1 MRIKSLLVVG
11 SAAAIALSA
20 CTPVDQYSANPNQ
33 RTKEGALTGAA
44 IGAGL
49 GVLTGRGGKDK
60 LDRAVIGG
68 AIGALAGGVIGSNL
82 DRQASELQAELNDN
96 RIRIINEGN
105 QLRVVMPEGILFATD
120 SAAIQGSI
128 RNDLYTVADNLNRY
142 PNTRVEVVGH
152 TDNTGSAAYNQ
163 DLSERRAA
171 AVAAVLRGAGVSG
184 GRIVSYGR
192 GESAPVA
199 SNLTPEGKAQ
209 NRRVE
214 ILIIPNG

>member
-1 MRIKSLLVVG
+1 MRIKALLIAG
-11 SAAAIALSA
+11 SVSAIALTA

-49 GVLTGRGGKDK
+49 GILTGQGGKDK
-60 LDRAVIGG
+60 LDRAVVGG
-68 AIGALAGGVIGSNL
+68 AIGAAAGGLIGHNL
-82 DRQASELQAELNDN
+82 DRQAAELQAELNDS
-96 RIRIINEGN
+96 RIRVVNEGN
-105 QLRVVMPEGILFATD
+105 QLRVVMPNGILFATD
-120 SAAIQGSI
+120 SASVQGSI
-128 RNDLYTVADNLNRY
+128 QNDLYTVADNLNRY

-163 DLSERRAA
+163 DLSERRAG
-171 AVAAVLRGAGVSG
+171 AVAAILRSAGVSG
-184 GRIVSYGR
+184 GRIASYGR

-199 SNLTPEGKAQ
+199 SNLTADGQAQ

-214 ILIIPNG
+214 ILIIPTG